1 MGNCGAKPLQNERHT
16 CARIAHTTVEQAQPT
31 DNRLAAL
38 LEQSVAAVLEPPA
51 PNSHALLQC
60 PTISP
65 AVTPTTGAQPAS
77 ESPASAGLA
86 HQQQCMQPH
95 RHRETP
101 PGKAAVQPEPA
112 VPAAPAVKGNV
123 GAAMA
128 AQHARRA
135 QLAQRE
141 MSGSSSAEQS
151 VASTVSLSQVPCA
164 MSGTSADEAPL
175 PGVQPEE
182 ILRTFY
188 AIVEPGKQNLEK
200 AIRQVL
206 KEVESRK
213 TTFDKTCNRL
223 KKATGHH
230 PYAVWRQSKSVDA
243 MSLVSADSSR
253 STTGID
259 TFTNPEIQ
267 DHHSDHL
274 SALVAQEDGMLQYY
288 LKEGDEPQAIHFYS
302 QDAGEIR
309 RMELDRQRRVELKRV
324 EADQQWGLMQQQQ
337 KEGDQ
342 NMLRYLRAKQ
352 KWHQLA
358 HRSRLASIRCY
369 QHAGEPVRRSRARL
383 ARSDGSR
390 TSRDSGTAS
399 GNDGSK
405 DVAAN
410 EQSHSA
416 RDRTNIKS
424 GMGGAAVRRA
434 FEGLDSSGE
443 INDFDDIQKVAY
455 IAKGASGAVYKA
467 KWQGMFCAVKV
478 FEGKCSNPD
487 VLDAFYQEVDILKNL
502 HHENLVRFYGFGTE
516 PAPFIVT
523 EFLLG
528 NLSELLYGKKKT
540 VELND
545 KRQVL
550 ISLGMAN
557 GLAFLHWKG
566 ICHRDL
572 KSPNVLYNRDLY
584 IKLCD
589 FAFSK
594 FKGKVEDETL
604 KFESRVGTPAW
615 MAPEVLRGDEYN
627 LSADVYSYGVIIW
640 EMVTR
645 SEPFK
650 GINTY
655 AIAHQVGTDGRR
667 LEIPSDCPPF
677 WRRLMLR
684 CWAEPEER
692 PSSAEVVTM
701 LQKLRTDIANGRT
714 IAGGAGEPEDPDSG
728 PAQEPEPEP

>member
-16 CARIAHTTVEQAQPT
+16 AVEQAQPA

-51 PNSHALLQC
+51 PNTHAVLDC
-60 PTISP
+60 PAISA
-65 AVTPTTGAQPAS
+65 AVTPTAGAEPTAVALAS
-77 ESPASAGLA
+77 DGLA
-86 HQQQCMQPH
+86 QQQQRMHPH
-95 RHRETP
+95 RLREMP
-101 PGKAAVQPEPA
+101 PGKAVVQPAPA
-112 VPAAPAVKGNV
+112 VPATPAVKGSV

-141 MSGSSSAEQS
+141 VSSSSSAEQS
-151 VASTVSLSQVPCA
+151 VASPVSLSQAPCA
-164 MSGTSADEAPL
+164 VSSISADEAPL

-182 ILRTFY
+182 ILRAFY
-188 AIVEPGKQNLEK
+188 AEVEPGKQNLEK

-213 TTFDKTCNRL
+213 TTLDKTCNRL

-230 PYAVWRQSKSVDA
+230 PYAVWRKSNCVDA
-243 MSLVSADSSR
+243 LMTSLVSADSNR
-253 STTGID
+253 PTTGID
-259 TFTNPEIQ
+259 TLTKPEIQ
-267 DHHSDHL
+267 DKHSDHL
-274 SALVAQEDGMLQYY
+274 SALGAQEDGMLQYY
-288 LKEGDEPQAIHFYS
+288 MEEGDEPKVIHFYS

-309 RMELDRQRRVELKRV
+309 RMEMDRQWRVECKRA

-352 KWHQLA
+352 KWQQLA

-369 QHAGEPVRRSRARL
+369 QQDGEPVCRSRPRL

-399 GNDGSK
+399 GGNNGSK
-405 DVAAN
+405 DAAGN
-410 EQSHSA
+410 EQSRSA
-416 RDRTNIKS
+416 GDRINVKS
-424 GMGGAAVRRA
+424 AIGGAAVRRA
-434 FEGLDSSGE
+434 FERLDSSGE
-443 INDFDDIQKVAY
+443 INDFDEIQKVEY

-467 KWQGMFCAVKV
+467 RWQGMFCAVKV
-478 FEGKCSNPD
+478 FERKYSEPD

-528 NLSELLYGKKKT
+528 NLTELLYGKKKA
-540 VELND
+540 VELHD
-545 KRQVL
+545 KRQVML
-550 ISLGMAN
+550 SLGMAN
-557 GLAFLHWKG
+557 GLAFLHRKG

-615 MAPEVLRGDEYN
+615 MAPEVLRGDGYT

-650 GINTY
+650 GVNALAIIN
-655 AIAHQVGTDGRR
+655 QVGTDGRR
-667 LEIPSDCPPF
+667 LEVPSDCPPF

-692 PSSAEVVTM
+692 PSSAEVLAM
-701 LQKLRTDIANGRT
+701 LQKLKADVAKGCT
-714 IAGGAGEPEDPDSG
+714 IAGGAGEPEDPEPE
-728 PAQEPEPEP
+728 PAQGPEPEPEPE

>member
-1 MGNCGAKPLQNERHT
+1 MSAT
-16 CARIAHTTVEQAQPT
+16 SVE
-31 DNRLAAL
+31 
-38 LEQSVAAVLEPPA
+38 
-51 PNSHALLQC
+51 
-60 PTISP
+60 
-65 AVTPTTGAQPAS
+65 
-77 ESPASAGLA
+77 
-86 HQQQCMQPH
+86 
-95 RHRETP
+95 
-101 PGKAAVQPEPA
+101 
-112 VPAAPAVKGNV
+112 
-123 GAAMA
+123 
-128 AQHARRA
+128 
-135 QLAQRE
+135 
-141 MSGSSSAEQS
+141 
-151 VASTVSLSQVPCA
+151 
-164 MSGTSADEAPL
+164 EAPL
-175 PGVQPEE
+175 PGVQPED

-188 AIVEPGKQNLEK
+188 AVVEPGKQNLEK

-206 KEVESRK
+206 KEVDSRK
-213 TTFDKTCNRL
+213 TTLDKTCNRL

-230 PYAVWRQSKSVDA
+230 PYAVWRKSKCVDA
-243 MSLVSADSSR
+243 TPPVRADSSR
-253 STTGID
+253 SAGSID
-259 TFTNPEIQ
+259 TLTKTEIQ
-267 DHHSDHL
+267 DEQSDHL

-288 LKEGDEPQAIHFYS
+288 AKEGDEPKIISFYS

-309 RMELDRQRRVELKRV
+309 RMEIERHQRIQSKRV
-324 EADQQWGLMQQQQ
+324 EADRQWGLMQQQQ

-352 KWHQLA
+352 KWQHLGHQ
-358 HRSRLASIRCY
+358 SRLDAIRY
-369 QHAGEPVRRSRARL
+369 YEQDGEPVRRSRPRL

-390 TSRDSGTAS
+390 TSRDSNSAS
-399 GNDGSK
+399 GGNDGSN
-405 DVAAN
+405 DVVGD
-410 EQSHSA
+410 ERTHRA
-416 RDRTNIKS
+416 RDRTNVK
-424 GMGGAAVRRA
+424 GGAGIRRE
-434 FEGLDSSGE
+434 FEGLDSSGQ
-443 INDFDDIQKVAY
+443 IDDFDDIQKVAY

-478 FEGKCSNPD
+478 FEGQYSDPD
-487 VLDAFYQEVDILKNL
+487 VLDAFYQEVDILKNM

-516 PAPFIVT
+516 PTPFIVT

-528 NLSELLYGKKKT
+528 NLSDLLYGKKKT

-550 ISLGMAN
+550 ITLGMAN

-594 FKGKVEDETL
+594 FKSKVEDETL

-615 MAPEVLRGDEYN
+615 MAPEVLRGEEYT

-650 GINTY
+650 GVNAY
-655 AIAHQVGTDGRR
+655 AIAHQVGTGGRR
-667 LEIPSDCPPF
+667 LEVPADCPPF

-684 CWAEPEER
+684 CWAEPDER
-692 PSSAEVVTM
+692 PSSAEIVKM

-714 IAGGAGEPEDPDSG
+714 IADGAGEPEDPQ
-728 PAQEPEPEP
+728 PEPEPEPEPQPQPKPESQLESQPEPEPE